1 MALLEQAKQV
11 ARQDILAGIDLAKK
25 DVADDIKL
33 RTIKYKKSGDKIVAS
48 AIISSGDKTVKI
60 NRQYG
65 ADSAGDAIQCARKIL
80 ASLGALE
87 AIMAAGED
95 DDIEGPEMDPVVEP
109 EFVGDNN
116 VTDAVDDLADAVED
130 IQDDL
135 QDIQEDEVTIHSE
148 NNIEGHL
155 IAECEKCTGIFIS
168 AMVKSDQKVDSIT
181 GVCPLCGK
189 ESIQK
194 FKWVIDAL
202 EYEDGT
208 LINI

>member
-11 ARQDILAGIDLAKK
+11 ARQDILAGIELAKK

-48 AIISSGDKTVKI
+48 AIISSGDKTAKI
-60 NRQYG
+60 NRQYRAG
-65 ADSAGDAIQCARKIL
+65 STGDAIQCARKIL

-87 AIMAAGED
+87 TIMAAGED
-95 DDIEGPEMDPVVEP
+95 DDMNVSETDSVLEP

-116 VTDAVDDLADAVED
+116 VTDAVDNLADAVED

-194 FKWVIDAL
+194 FKWVVDAL